1 MKLMREREG
10 YIRNVSLFFFKE
22 STRRYILS
30 TDKHYKEKSHYT
42 LSPEWKKKPRVKE
55 VPDLLRTPDKAH
67 VGKYYAFAIKVDSR
81 TFQFTS

>member
-1 MKLMREREG
+1 MCL
-10 YIRNVSLFFFKE
+10 LFFFKE
-22 STRRYILS
+22 STGRYILS

-55 VPDLLRTPDKAH
+55 VPDLLGTPEKAH
-67 VGKYYAFAIKVDSR
+67 VDKYYAFAMKVDSR